1 MNIIFTLAWR
11 NLWRHRTRTWITIS
25 AMVFSNVLLV
35 FMLSLQVGTY
45 QMMIDNALNLFTGHL
60 QVQDSRYL
68 DNPKQRYDIDG
79 AQNLATQ
86 LRQQLNTD
94 AIALRGSAFSLLS
107 SEQRSFGAQIVGVQ
121 PDFDKYT
128 SSISGQI
135 KQGRYLTNDDS
146 DSVIL
151 GATLAK
157 NLKLKL
163 GDEVTLLGSDRQGS
177 IAAGFVTVVGIFA
190 TGLADID
197 RNLAQLPLSYFQ
209 SLYGSEERANYIVI
223 RSPDALQLSGW
234 KAAINKILATNKALE
249 TYSSGKGNENKN
261 GELWL
266 RDWDELQPGIKQAIQ
281 ADISGA
287 IFMYVILIVLV
298 SFSVMNTQLM
308 SVLERTREFGTVMA
322 LGLRPTRL
330 SRLILLETTMM
341 AVLGLVIGVVIGM
354 SITAYL
360 HVYGFSYPGMEDMAA
375 KFNMSE
381 RLYPSINW
389 LAALAGPSLV
399 MIFSVLATIYPA
411 MKIRRLAPLDAMRAV

>member
-1 MNIIFTLAWR
+1 MNMIVTLAWR

-68 DNPKQRYDIDG
+68 DNPKQRYDI
-79 AQNLATQ
+79 AAVQSLATQ

-146 DSVIL
+146 DAVIL

-190 TGLADID
+190 TGLPEID

-209 SLYGSEERANYIVI
+209 SLYGSEGRANYIVI
-223 RSPDALQLSGW
+223 RSSDALQLSGW
-234 KAAINKILATNKALE
+234 KAIINKILETNKVLE
-249 TYSSGKGNENKN
+249 TFANGNDNDNKN
-261 GELWL
+261 IKLSL

-322 LGLRPTRL
+322 LGLRPARL

-341 AVLGLVIGVVIGM
+341 AVLGLVIGVAIGM

-389 LAALAGPSLV
+389 LAALTGPSLV
-399 MIFSVLATIYPA
+399 MVFSVLATIYPA
-411 MKIRRLAPLDAMRAV
+411 MKIRRLAPLEAMRAV